1 MPGIIGESKA
11 AINPI
16 IVIGATTG
24 ATKTLAGIDTSE
36 KRPEIARMIGVH
48 ISVAESG
55 IAITCASFSWPYFS
69 VSQVSIL
76 GANSKIPAVA
86 DTESAKPGSIA

>member
-36 KRPEIARMIGVH
+36 KRP
-48 ISVAESG
+48 
-55 IAITCASFSWPYFS
+55 
-69 VSQVSIL
+69 
-76 GANSKIPAVA
+76 
-86 DTESAKPGSIA
+86 